1 MNTYS
6 KSNPPT
12 GFYVYAYIRSDGTP
26 YYIGK
31 GSNKRAWAY
40 HNNRVPVP
48 KDANQIVICEQN
60 LTEIGALAIERRLI
74 RWHGKKIDNTGI
86 LRNRVDGGFGGGMPG
101 HLNGMYGK
109 THTNEVKAKLAQSVI
124 QNLKG
129 KSYEDL
135 HGIEKAKQLKQ
146 DRSVKLKEY
155 LQSNPTARVGAN
167 NSNSK
172 TYCFTD
178 PFGNRHFVTGQLK
191 NFCKSHCLDVGIVIN
206 CAKGRRESYKGWL
219 VSIAH

>member
-1 MNTYS
+1 MHTYS
-6 KSNPPT
+6 KSNLPT
-12 GFYVYAYIRSDGTP
+12 GFYVYAYLRTDGTP

-40 HNNRVPVP
+40 HNNQIPVP
-48 KDANQIVICEQN
+48 KDSTRIVICEQN

-109 THTNEVKAKLAQSVI
+109 THTKEVREKLSALAT

-129 KSYEDL
+129 KSYINLYGED
-135 HGIEKAKQLKQ
+135 KAIQLKQ
-146 DRSVKLKEY
+146 DRSAKLKEY
-155 LQSNPTARVGAN
+155 LKNNPSIRQGKN

-172 TYCFTD
+172 KYKFTD
-178 PFGNRHFVTGQLK
+178 PSGNTHIVEGNLK
-191 NFCKSHCLDVGIVIN
+191 LFCKQNSLDTGIVID
-206 CAKGRRESYKGWL
+206 CVKGRRQSYKGWL
-219 VSIAH
+219 ISYC